1 VHIIPFEETTSEQL
15 RELSVIH
22 IRVIP
27 YSINARLGMEHL
39 HELYALF
46 KDSNEIFGFTALEQ
60 NRAVGL
66 VLSSRNF
73 KVTSLVSKPLRKIMI
88 RRIVSARYLLN
99 NFSNLVDFAI
109 VAMKITRRFPESSYL
124 MLWYVDETYSGG
136 GLGRILLDKFEN
148 EAKDRNFSSVVVDV
162 RHTSKVAI
170 SGYVKSGFTQFS
182 ETLLSRILVK
192 SLE

>member
-1 VHIIPFEETTSEQL
+1 MHIIPFEEATSEQL
-15 RELSVIH
+15 RELAVIH
-22 IRVIP
+22 IQIIP

-46 KDSNEIFGFTALEQ
+46 KDSNEIFGFMALEQ

-73 KVTSLVSKPLRKIMI
+73 KVASLVSKPLRKIMI
-88 RRIVSARYLLN
+88 RRIVSVRYLLN

-109 VAMKITRRFPESSYL
+109 VAMKITRRFSESSYL
-124 MLWYVDETYSGG
+124 MLWYVDEKYSGR

-182 ETLLSRILVK
+182 ETLLSRIFVK